1 MHAPLDKCSIKESV
15 FIIFRYY
22 NKINIALE
30 ISKTQYM
37 YIYRMDRFSL
47 IVQLIVYNIYKLSRK
62 SNL

>member
-1 MHAPLDKCSIKESV
+1 MHLLDKRSIKESV

>member
-1 MHAPLDKCSIKESV
+1 MHLLDKCSIKESV

>member
-1 MHAPLDKCSIKESV
+1 MHLLGKRSIKESV